1 MLAVHSLEQ
10 FNSLSDAQAQTVL
23 ATFCKSEPW
32 QEAMLAGRPYETVQS
47 MVTMGLDLW
56 SLTDASSIAD
66 ALSKERILGNRQR
79 LAQLFTEATAADQQ
93 AIKDIEDLNGQYEA
107 KFGFPFVCS
116 VTPMVPATVLDALKG
131 RVLNHRGEELDKA
144 ASELALLFTRR
155 IQQSIHEQE
164 PNLSIAVV
172 DTATGMPVKGMALAL
187 FDAQGRKLA
196 ACKTNDTGRVDNWGK
211 PIRVEAGEYWL
222 KFDTRGY
229 YESQGQVCFH
239 PSISIHFA
247 VSEDIENY
255 HVPLWLSPFGYS
267 TCRS

>member
-1 MLAVHSLEQ
+1 MPVVHSLEQ
-10 FNSLSDAQAQTVL
+10 FNVFSDPQAQAVL

-47 MVTMGLDLW
+47 MLTMALDLW
-56 SLTDASSIAD
+56 SLSDASSIAD
-66 ALSKERILGNRQR
+66 ALSEERILGSSQA
-79 LAQLFTEATAADQQ
+79 LAQLFVEATSADLQP
-93 AIKDIEDLNGQYEA
+93 IKDIEMLNSQYEA
-107 KFGFPFVCS
+107 KFGFPFVFALS
-116 VTPMVPATVLDALKG
+116 PVSPSKVLEALKG

-144 ASELALLFTRR
+144 ASELAVLFTRR

-172 DTATGMPVKGMALAL
+172 DTATGMPVKGIALAL
-187 FDAQGRKLA
+187 FDAQGKKLV
-196 ACKTNDTGRVDNWGK
+196 ACTTDDSGRVDNWGK
-211 PIRVEAGEYWL
+211 PVRIEPGEYWL

-229 YESQGQVCFH
+229 YENQGQSCFH

-247 VSEDIENY
+247 VSDDVENY
-255 HVPLWLSPFGYS
+255 HIPLWLSPFGYS